1 MTKDYEKQSDAL
13 PTLTAQS
20 CRGKS
25 WIDGFLAE
33 PKHCSD
39 MAGTLIHQDRFPL
52 RTVSHVA
59 KELQGRT
66 CLIPHGVMA

>member
-13 PTLTAQS
+13 LTWTAQS

-25 WIDGFLAE
+25 WIHGFLAE

-39 MAGTLIHQDRFPL
+39 MAGTLIHQDGFPL
-52 RTVSHVA
+52 GTVSHVA
-59 KELQGRT
+59 KELQGQT
-66 CLIPHGVMA
+66 CQVPHDAMA